1 MNGVV
6 VSCRKPVRRVRSVL
20 TWPYQALLWAERT
33 GCQKFQFDLSFKVDG
48 RLEIPCA
55 CSELNMPGAQKQI
68 LPGFEVPENSACET
82 HGFGMNPPGARQ
94 APKNGS
100 MLRFIPFAEAF
111 EQGVAGPMNFD
122 KRALQEVSCYWGH
135 MLG

>member
-1 MNGVV
+1 MANCKKGFLYE
-6 VSCRKPVRRVRSVL
+6 KHRVG
-20 TWPYQALLWAERT
+20 YKAQ
-33 GCQKFQFDLSFKVDG
+33 
-48 RLEIPCA
+48 
-55 CSELNMPGAQKQI
+55 PGAQKQI

-100 MLRFIPFAEAF
+100 MLRLIPFAEAF